1 MAAGLAPPMGRI
13 LPLSVPNADGKL
25 KPESPSGSSIRPDL
39 ELFFE
44 ARPSRSGH
52 ESEIQNHALEHRSGR
67 SMQRKLTL
75 TRGSNTRFRPG
86 CGFLCVVYAL
96 HALGAGATVRI
107 GFGIVFLL

>member
-1 MAAGLAPPMGRI
+1 
-13 LPLSVPNADGKL
+13 
-25 KPESPSGSSIRPDL
+25 
-39 ELFFE
+39 
-44 ARPSRSGH
+44 
-52 ESEIQNHALEHRSGR
+52 
-67 SMQRKLTL
+67 MQRKLTL